1 MTPFQRRILELG
13 FTHREFARQLGQPR
27 STVSAWING
36 ARKIPKL
43 HVRNFALLLDIPVRE
58 VWDWNKTFGENV
70 SRREHMELA
79 RKSAHRRFAKVTRKD
94 IDDAVNQYLAA
105 GGTIQKLDD
114 GPDKTSIEKLID
126 DIGSLSR

>member
-43 HVRNFALLLDIPVRE
+43 HVRNFALLLDISGSE
-58 VWDWNKTFGENV
+58 VWKWNKTFGEKV
-70 SRREHMELA
+70 TRREHMELA
-79 RKSAHRRFAKVTRKD
+79 RKSAHRRYAKVTRKD
-94 IDDAVNQYLAA
+94 IDDAVSKYLAA
-105 GGTIQKLDD
+105 GGTIKKLDD
-114 GPDKTSIEKLID
+114 GPEKSRIEKLID

>member
-1 MTPFQRRILELG
+1 MTRFQRRILELG

-79 RKSAHRRFAKVTRKD
+79 RKSAHRRYAKVTRKD

-105 GGTIQKLDD
+105 GGTIKKLDD
-114 GPDKTSIEKLID
+114 GPEKSRIEKLID

>member
-1 MTPFQRRILELG
+1 MTPFQKRILELG

-70 SRREHMELA
+70 TRREHMELA
-79 RKSAHRRFAKVTRKD
+79 RKSAHRRYAKVTRKD
-94 IDDAVNQYLAA
+94 IDDAVSKYLAA
-105 GGTIQKLDD
+105 GGTIKKLDD
-114 GPDKTSIEKLID
+114 GPEKSRIEKLID